1 NSVIWLIFA
10 AFMFGTGYE
19 KTGLG
24 RRIALILVK
33 KMGHRTLFLGYAV
46 MFSELIL
53 APVTPSNS
61 ARGAGIIYP
70 IIRNL
75 PPLYQS

>member
-1 NSVIWLIFA
+1 
-10 AFMFGTGYE
+10 MFGTGYE

-53 APVTPSNS
+53 APVTPSTRRAVRDYLS
-61 ARGAGIIYP
+61 HHP
-70 IIRNL
+70 
-75 PPLYQS
+75 

>member
-1 NSVIWLIFA
+1 PEQLAQPGFKFTAKSLSWAVSGFSNSVIWLIFA

-53 APVTPSNS
+53 APVT
-61 ARGAGIIYP
+61 
-70 IIRNL
+70 
-75 PPLYQS
+75 

>member
-1 NSVIWLIFA
+1 
-10 AFMFGTGYE
+10 MK

-46 MFSELIL
+46 MFSELIPGTCNTVQL
-53 APVTPSNS
+53 G
-61 ARGAGIIYP
+61 ARCGDYLSHHP
-70 IIRNL
+70 
-75 PPLYQS
+75 

>member
-1 NSVIWLIFA
+1 
-10 AFMFGTGYE
+10 MFGTGYE

-46 MFSELIL
+46 MFSELIGTCNTVQL
-53 APVTPSNS
+53 G
-61 ARGAGIIYP
+61 ARCGDYLSHHP
-70 IIRNL
+70 
-75 PPLYQS
+75 